1 MATQFDIIFDEVARN
16 LIDLFGIPAQYIVL
30 TDDAVYDP
38 TSLSVD
44 PDTASHGQS
53 SAATNVTSSPALN
66 YKREFIDGTTIQV
79 GDTYVFIY
87 SYDGLSPKTGDSFII
102 HSKTFSI
109 EGVQPY
115 YSGELV
121 AAWKLQLRKGVTD
134 AD

>member
-1 MATQFDIIFDEVARN
+1 MAEEFDIKFAAVAVA
-16 LIDLFGIPAQYIVL
+16 LIDKFGIPAQYIVL

-38 TSLSVD
+38 STID
-44 PDTASHGQS
+44 PNAASHDQT

-79 GDTYVFIY
+79 GDNYVFIY
-87 SYDGLSPKTGDSFII
+87 SYDGLLPKTGDDFII

-109 EGVQPY
+109 KGVQPY

-134 AD
+134 GD

>member
-1 MATQFDIIFDEVARN
+1 MAEEFDILFDEVAKK
-16 LIDLFGIPAQYIVL
+16 LIDKFGIPAQYLEL

-38 TSLSVD
+38 STID
-44 PDTASHGQS
+44 PDAATHSQS
-53 SAATNVTSSPALN
+53 SVTTNVTSSPALN
-66 YKREFIDGTTIQV
+66 YERQFIDGTNIQI
-79 GDTYVFIY
+79 GDSYVFIY
-87 SYDGLSPKTGDSFII
+87 SYDGLTPKTGDNFII

-109 EGVQPY
+109 KGVQPY